1 MKREFNKLL
10 LKSNIVS
17 DSQLTK
23 DEKVFEE
30 DINLFNR
37 WNSVS
42 HTLQMVSQT
51 NQSIHEIPDE
61 TVKKK
66 KKKKIIK
73 HYWKLQQRNARL
85 PFHNANIF
93 YLLLMKV

>member
-10 LKSNIVS
+10 LKPNIVS

-66 KKKKIIK
+66 KKKIIK

>member
-1 MKREFNKLL
+1 MVRIFWGGQLDWSRFGFIEEPEKQCFMKREFNKLL
-10 LKSNIVS
+10 LKPNIVS

-37 WNSVS
+37 WNSAS

-51 NQSIHEIPDE
+51 NQSIHEIPD
-61 TVKKK
+61 
-66 KKKKIIK
+66 
-73 HYWKLQQRNARL
+73 
-85 PFHNANIF
+85 
-93 YLLLMKV
+93 

>member
-10 LKSNIVS
+10 LKPNIVS

-37 WNSVS
+37 WNSAS

-51 NQSIHEIPDE
+51 NQSTHGIPDE

-66 KKKKIIK
+66 KS
-73 HYWKLQQRNARL
+73 LNVTGSSSNAMQDY
-85 PFHNANIF
+85 HSIMQT
-93 YLLLMKV
+93 YSTSC

>member
-10 LKSNIVS
+10 LKSNIVG

-37 WNSVS
+37 WNSAS

-51 NQSIHEIPDE
+51 NQSIHGIPDE

-66 KKKKIIK
+66 KNIK
-73 HYWKLQQRNARL
+73 RYWKLQQRNARL
-85 PFHNANIF
+85 PFHNTNIF
-93 YLLLMKV
+93 YLLLTKV

>member
-10 LKSNIVS
+10 LKPNIVS

-37 WNSVS
+37 WNSAS

-66 KKKKIIK
+66 KKKN
-73 HYWKLQQRNARL
+73 H
-85 PFHNANIF
+85 
-93 YLLLMKV
+93 